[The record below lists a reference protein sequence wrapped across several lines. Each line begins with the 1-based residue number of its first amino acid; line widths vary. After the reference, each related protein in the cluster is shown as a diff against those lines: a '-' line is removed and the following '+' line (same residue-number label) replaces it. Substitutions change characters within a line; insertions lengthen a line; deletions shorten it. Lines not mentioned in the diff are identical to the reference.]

1 MDADAISGDQVLT
14 QILAETHTIAMVGAS
29 ADPDK
34 PSYRVMRYLQSAGY
48 KVIPVNPTIADS
60 EVNGEIVYDSL
71 ADIDMPYELV
81 DVFRRT
87 DAIPGVM
94 DEILAEAKDHGI
106 RFVWLQ
112 LGIEHEESASK
123 ARAEGLIV
131 VMDRCMKI
139 EHERL
144 MAE

>member
-1 MDADAISGDQVLT
+1 MGADAIQRDATLK

-48 KVIPVNPTIADS
+48 RVIPVNPTIAAS
-60 EVNGEIVYDSL
+60 KLNGEFVFGSL
-71 ADIDMPYELV
+71 ADIDTRYELV

-94 DEILAEAKDHGI
+94 DEILAVAKRNHI
-106 RFVWLQ
+106 RFIWLQ
-112 LGIEHEESASK
+112 LGIEHEESAGK
-123 ARAEGLIV
+123 ARQAGLMV

-139 EHERL
+139 EHQRL
-144 MAE
+144 MPK

>member
-1 MDADAISGDQVLT
+1 MDADATPGDQVFR
-14 QILAETHTIAMVGAS
+14 QILEETRTIAMVGAS
-29 ADPDK
+29 ADPAK

-48 KVIPVNPTIADS
+48 RVIPVNPMIEED
-60 EVNGEIVYDSL
+60 EVNGETVYGSL
-71 ADIDMPYELV
+71 ADIDIAYELV

-94 DEILAEAKDHGI
+94 DEVLTAAKDHGV

-112 LGIEHEESASK
+112 LGIRDDESAVK
-123 ARAEGLIV
+123 AREAGLIV

-144 MAE
+144 IAK